1 MPSGRTDHQPTDMG
15 AGALKGKKDGEG
27 RGMKGKGMYKGKG
40 KVYKGKGMFK
50 GKDRG
55 KSNGYKGK
63 EQDKD
68 VSCAETPM
76 TGAKNA
82 QKEVK
87 VECQR

>member
-1 MPSGRTDHQPTDMG
+1 MG

-27 RGMKGKGMYKGKG
+27 RGMKSKGM
-40 KVYKGKGMFK
+40 YKGKGMFK

-55 KSNGYKGK
+55 KSKGYKGK

-68 VSCAETPM
+68 VSCAEI